1 MNAAIMSGLGSI
13 SDIAKQISA
22 KKEQSDYRAGA
33 NVGDPFFKP
42 GVERIKPPQRTDSAS
57 YGPGT
62 PSQTFSKKSCAKG
75 EDMYGSQEQRAM
87 SMPNRGNIEGP
98 LAMEDLSGDGKI
110 TQKDVGIG
118 QGWIKPDDK

>member
-22 KKEQSDYRAGA
+22 KKEQSDYRASA

-42 GVERIKPPQRTDSAS
+42 GVERVKPPQRTDSAS

-62 PSQTFSKKSCAKG
+62 PSQTFSKRSCAKG
-75 EDMYGSQEQRAM
+75 EDMYGSEQQRAM
-87 SMPNRGNIEGP
+87 SMPTVANPP
-98 LAMEDLSGDGKI
+98 LLEMDAMYNGEAGVQQEDFE
-110 TQKDVGIG
+110 QF
-118 QGWIKPDDK
+118 